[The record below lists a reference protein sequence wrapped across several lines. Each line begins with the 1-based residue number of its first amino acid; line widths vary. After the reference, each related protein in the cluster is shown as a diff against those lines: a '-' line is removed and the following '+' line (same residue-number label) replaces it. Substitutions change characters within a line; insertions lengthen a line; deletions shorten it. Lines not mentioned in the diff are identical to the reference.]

1 LNVDRN
7 VKAQIEDN
15 IKTQSFYIEG
25 IGNVRHSDNIL
36 EELVKDNFLDINYN
50 PTVLGNVLLT
60 YNMTGQPL
68 LNPSFKPFM
77 YYMNDLGKELKNAK
91 KTFYSSFN
99 GTTLYHTKPF
109 VQDITFALAIPST
122 ELQAMGVDDAIQE
135 DSFSMKWQQ
144 EQNFREYQQYLPF
157 GAGGNLSIRKMHEAR
172 EQRGSTKDKIMF
184 RDLDRK
190 ELYIAGTINPN
201 FNYAIN
207 GQDYRYICSM
217 YGEDNI
223 RILGPNE
230 SPYVGSPIVFFQ
242 IVDANNNLLA
252 VQGAI
257 RSKAP
262 TTMKETSKGV
272 WEEEK
277 QDLAF
282 LERENKKQEELKF
295 RGTYINI
302 PAGRYPSEV
311 WDYDEVIEKI
321 ETLDPVLTLEGKMIG
336 SREEI
341 APAKIDERV
350 EEKPEEDIIIDLD
363 NPEEPIVV
371 VEDERTIQTRELNTE
386 LLALQEYVD
395 MVGEDE
401 EAEEEIRIIKEKIEA
416 LK

>member
-1 LNVDRN
+1 
-7 VKAQIEDN
+7 
-15 IKTQSFYIEG
+15 
-25 IGNVRHSDNIL
+25 
-36 EELVKDNFLDINYN
+36 
-50 PTVLGNVLLT
+50 
-60 YNMTGQPL
+60 
-68 LNPSFKPFM
+68 
-77 YYMNDLGKELKNAK
+77 
-91 KTFYSSFN
+91 
-99 GTTLYHTKPF
+99 
-109 VQDITFALAIPST
+109 
-122 ELQAMGVDDAIQE
+122 
-135 DSFSMKWQQ
+135 
-144 EQNFREYQQYLPF
+144 
-157 GAGGNLSIRKMHEAR
+157 
-172 EQRGSTKDKIMF
+172 
-184 RDLDRK
+184 
-190 ELYIAGTINPN
+190 
-201 FNYAIN
+201 
-207 GQDYRYICSM
+207 
-217 YGEDNI
+217 
-223 RILGPNE
+223 
-230 SPYVGSPIVFFQ
+230 
-242 IVDANNNLLA
+242 
-252 VQGAI
+252 
-257 RSKAP
+257 
-262 TTMKETSKGV
+262 MKETSKGV

>member
-1 LNVDRN
+1 
-7 VKAQIEDN
+7 
-15 IKTQSFYIEG
+15 
-25 IGNVRHSDNIL
+25 
-36 EELVKDNFLDINYN
+36 
-50 PTVLGNVLLT
+50 
-60 YNMTGQPL
+60 
-68 LNPSFKPFM
+68 
-77 YYMNDLGKELKNAK
+77 
-91 KTFYSSFN
+91 
-99 GTTLYHTKPF
+99 
-109 VQDITFALAIPST
+109 
-122 ELQAMGVDDAIQE
+122 
-135 DSFSMKWQQ
+135 
-144 EQNFREYQQYLPF
+144 
-157 GAGGNLSIRKMHEAR
+157 
-172 EQRGSTKDKIMF
+172 
-184 RDLDRK
+184 
-190 ELYIAGTINPN
+190 
-201 FNYAIN
+201 
-207 GQDYRYICSM
+207 
-217 YGEDNI
+217 
-223 RILGPNE
+223 
-230 SPYVGSPIVFFQ
+230 
-242 IVDANNNLLA
+242 
-252 VQGAI
+252 
-257 RSKAP
+257 
-262 TTMKETSKGV
+262 MKETSKGV

-295 RGTYINI
+295 KGSYINV

-341 APAKIDERV
+341 APAKIDEKV